1 MSFLTFLFA
10 LIGAI
15 AVIILIYYIF
25 RNSINKHNLDEKESR
40 VRPPILYMNKIGS
53 KCPNY
58 WINTENNN
66 DKNTCK
72 NSYHFKFPDNKTG
85 PCANYSCTNEINF
98 PNIDDWNNITDKDKD
113 AIRQRCEFTR
123 CCDQTWLGLEDKCR
137 QYA

>member
-25 RNSINKHNLDEKESR
+25 RNSIKKHNKDEKESR
-40 VRPPILYMNKIGS
+40 VRPPTLYMNKIGS

-72 NSYHFKFPDNKTG
+72 NSYHFTFPKYQSGDNCYG
-85 PCANYSCTNEINF
+85 ICNDVQEFS
-98 PNIDDWNNITDKDKD
+98 NIEDWNNIKDKDKE
-113 AIRQRCEFTR
+113 AIRQRCKFTR

-137 QYA
+137 QYG